1 MSYLLFNV
9 LWQFHRMYRIIT
21 SSYDSASVALG
32 SILALVGL
40 SRGHLRREKEHLG
53 IHRPNVSISS
63 LIYKKICYSCGWMM
77 TFKLPS
83 RGWAVSRKP
92 STVSFN
98 GKTCVIIS
106 TTLILL

>member
-1 MSYLLFNV
+1 MSYLLFNI

-53 IHRPNVSISS
+53 IHRPNVPMSS
-63 LIYKKICYSCGWMM
+63 PCPRICPCMAAPMLFLVTG
-77 TFKLPS
+77 
-83 RGWAVSRKP
+83 AV
-92 STVSFN
+92 
-98 GKTCVIIS
+98 G
-106 TTLILL
+106 